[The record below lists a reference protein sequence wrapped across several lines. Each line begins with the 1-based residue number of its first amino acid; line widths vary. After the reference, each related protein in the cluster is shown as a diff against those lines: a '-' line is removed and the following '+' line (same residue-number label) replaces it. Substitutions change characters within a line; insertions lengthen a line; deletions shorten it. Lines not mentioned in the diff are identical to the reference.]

1 MNKKIFTRIV
11 LTFAMAVFLTAGAS
25 IPSQS
30 VNAQRSKIPTGG
42 GSVETPAGNPSG
54 GGGDTEVDPGGDTE
68 VGPGGGD
75 TEVGP
80 GGDTEVG
87 PGDVGGGDSTEKS
100 PAQLACEGAAGTF
113 DAGSGECTS
122 DEEGNCL
129 FGDGCIVSRVIET
142 LLFILG
148 AAAVIMLIVG
158 GIRYVVSS
166 GDQNAVTGA
175 KNTILYAIIGLVVAF
190 LAFAIVRFLTGAL
203 TGPG

>member
-42 GSVETPAGNPSG
+42 GSVETPAGNQSG
-54 GGGDTEVDPGGDTE
+54 GGGDTEVDPGD
-68 VGPGGGD
+68 GGGD
-75 TEVGP
+75 TEVDPGDG
-80 GGDTEVG
+80 GGDTEVD
-87 PGDVGGGDSTEKS
+87 PGDGGGEATDKS
-100 PAQLACEGAAGTF
+100 PAQLACEGADGTY
-113 DAGSGECTS
+113 DAGSHECTS
-122 DEEGNCL
+122 NEEGNCL

-142 LLFILG
+142 LLFIIG

-175 KNTILYAIIGLVVAF
+175 KNTILYAVIGLVVAF
-190 LAFAIVRFLTGAL
+190 LAFAIVRVLTGAL

>member
-42 GSVETPAGNPSG
+42 GSVETPAGNQSG
-54 GGGDTEVDPGGDTE
+54 GGGDTEVDPGD
-68 VGPGGGD
+68 GGGD
-75 TEVGP
+75 TEVDPGDG
-80 GGDTEVG
+80 GGDTEVD
-87 PGDVGGGDSTEKS
+87 PGDGGGEATDKS
-100 PAQLACEGAAGTF
+100 PAQLACEGASGTF
-113 DAGSGECTS
+113 DTGSGECTS

-142 LLFILG
+142 LLFIIG

>member
-42 GSVETPAGNPSG
+42 GSVETPAGNQSG
-54 GGGDTEVDPGGDTE
+54 GGGDTEVDPGD
-68 VGPGGGD
+68 GGGD
-75 TEVGP
+75 TEV
-80 GGDTEVG
+80 D
-87 PGDVGGGDSTEKS
+87 PGDGGGEATDKS
-100 PAQLACEGAAGTF
+100 PAQLACEGASGTF
-113 DAGSGECTS
+113 DTGSGECTS

-142 LLFILG
+142 LLFIIG

>member
-1 MNKKIFTRIV
+1 MNKHIFIRIIFVFV
-11 LTFAMAVFLTAGAS
+11 LALFLISGAKV
-25 IPSQS
+25 PSQS
-30 VNAQRSKIPTGG
+30 VNAQRGGNTGG
-42 GSVETPAGNPSG
+42 GDTKVIPSG
-54 GGGDTEVDPGGDTE
+54 GGNTEVDPGDGGGDTEVDPGD
-68 VGPGGGD
+68 GG
-75 TEVGP
+75 
-80 GGDTEVG
+80 
-87 PGDVGGGDSTEKS
+87 GDVGGGEATDKS
-100 PAQLACEGAAGTF
+100 PAQLACEGASGTF
-113 DAGSGECTS
+113 DTGSGECTS

-142 LLFILG
+142 LLFIIG

>member
-1 MNKKIFTRIV
+1 
-11 LTFAMAVFLTAGAS
+11 MAVFLTAGAS
-25 IPSQS
+25 IPSQA

-54 GGGDTEVDPGGDTE
+54 GGGDTEVDPGGGDTE
-68 VGPGGGD
+68 EAPSGGGD
-75 TEVGP
+75 IEAGPDDGGDEVG
-80 GGDTEVG
+80 GAED
-87 PGDVGGGDSTEKS
+87 KS